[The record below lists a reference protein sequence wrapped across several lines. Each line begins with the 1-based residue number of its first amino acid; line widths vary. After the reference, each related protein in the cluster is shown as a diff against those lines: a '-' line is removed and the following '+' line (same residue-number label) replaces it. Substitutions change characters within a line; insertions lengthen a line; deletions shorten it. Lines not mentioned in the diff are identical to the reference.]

1 VVVLIHLQHI
11 LLLLLLLPTLL
22 LLPARC
28 HLHILLLTLN
38 ITLQCT
44 CAPTSP
50 LRRCVWSSTY
60 TCSTSRTAAA
70 AAAAAAARYTLPL
83 ASAVKRV
90 CPHLAIEALC
100 VVIHVHLQH
109 LYAALRVAAVHSGLQ
124 DNTAAAPSNSKP
136 AADSNF

>member
-11 LLLLLLLPTLL
+11 LLLLLLPTLL

-70 AAAAAAARYTLPL
+70 AAAAARYTLPL
-83 ASAVKRV
+83 ASAAKRV
-90 CPHLAIEALC
+90 WPHLAIEALC